1 MITDIN
7 DFTWQSLYEYI
18 ERRIAGAQ
26 NVIQMIKENTRP
38 NEPTQPIKGLEH
50 QIELLQWCIPLV
62 KELQTRE
69 SLQNICPIMSL
80 EIIRLR
86 CRRKNDGQ
94 VYSSDF
100 AWISPIADGRFNIRQ
115 INSEKSNDDI
125 LLFEGDLRQT
135 VEKVEKLVEEI
146 CTNA

>member
-1 MITDIN
+1 MIPDIN

-18 ERRIAGAQ
+18 ERKISGAQ
-26 NVIQMIKENTRP
+26 NAIQMIKKGAHFSELSQTTRV
-38 NEPTQPIKGLEH
+38 LEH

-62 KELQTRE
+62 KEIQTRE

-100 AWISPIADGRFNIRQ
+100 AWVSPIADGRFNIRQ
-115 INSEKSNDDI
+115 IESQKSEDTQ
-125 LLFEGDLRQT
+125 LFEGDLRQT
-135 VEKVEKLVEEI
+135 VEKVEKLVKEI
-146 CTNA
+146 YIKE

>member
-1 MITDIN
+1 MIPDIN

-18 ERRIAGAQ
+18 ERRISGAQ
-26 NVIQMIKENTRP
+26 NAIQMIKKDARFSELSP
-38 NEPTQPIKGLEH
+38 PTKGLEH
-50 QIELLQWCIPLV
+50 ELQLLQWCIPLV
-62 KELQTRE
+62 KEIQTRE

-86 CRRKNDGQ
+86 CRSKNDRQ

-115 INSEKSNDDI
+115 IESQKSEDAQ
-125 LLFEGDLRQT
+125 LFEGSLSQT
-135 VEKVEKLVEEI
+135 VEKVEKLVKEI
-146 CTNA
+146 CVKE